1 MTSSCFGRTARLAV
15 MAVAAA
21 SLTACSSFVDD
32 QTAGTR
38 QPPAAGAEFQNYVA
52 LGTSISAGF
61 QSGGINDSTQKQSF
75 AALLAT
81 AMGHT
86 VGVSWEYPGLA
97 LPGCPA
103 PLVNPLTG
111 LRVSG
116 ASAAFCGRRTGAS
129 VSPVVHNLAIP
140 GLRAAHVL
148 NLMDLTFPLTDTLK
162 LATFITGGRNPI
174 DAMDL
179 ADPTM
184 VTLEVGANDVLGAA
198 TRGDTTLLTP
208 VAAFTTT
215 FQGIAQR
222 IADRG
227 ANVRVAVSGV
237 PNVTVIPFF
246 TRASVLFCLNTGACP
261 GVPATPPFSSPN
273 FTVDASCAP
282 NAAGGI
288 GDSYLL
294 TFPATGTVT
303 NVLAAGGFAN
313 LNCATDQT
321 QVNTGAGF
329 VTAGAT
335 LNSAETAA
343 IVARVNAFNAAIQ
356 TEVNSRNWAYVDL
369 NATLA
374 ANAASI
380 PPIPSFST
388 PLNLF
393 GPLFSQ
399 DGVHPNAAGH
409 RILAQAFATAINT
422 KYGSTLTVP

>member
-1 MTSSCFGRTARLAV
+1 MIRSRFGRIALLA
-15 MAVAAA
+15 ASAAA
-21 SLTACSSFVDD
+21 YTACASFVDD
-32 QTAGTR
+32 ETAGTR
-38 QPPAAGAEFQNYVA
+38 QPPAAGAEFQTYVSI
-52 LGTSISAGF
+52 GTSITAGF
-61 QSGGINDSTQKQSF
+61 QSGGINDSTQRQSF
-75 AALLAT
+75 AAMLAS

-86 VGVSWEYPGLA
+86 VGASWEYPGLA

-103 PLVNPLTG
+103 PLINPLNG
-111 LRVSG
+111 LRVNG
-116 ASAAFCGRRTGAS
+116 ASATFCGRRTAAS
-129 VSPVVHNLAIP
+129 VSPVVHNIGIP

-148 NLMDLTFPLTDTLK
+148 NVADLTFPLTDTLK
-162 LATFITGGRNPI
+162 LAAFITGGRNPI
-174 DAMDL
+174 DAMDM
-179 ADPTM
+179 AEPTF

-215 FQGIAQR
+215 FQNIAQR

-227 ANVRVAVSGV
+227 TNVRVAVAGV

-246 TRASVLFCLNTGACP
+246 TRAAVLFCLKTGACP
-261 GVPATPPFSSPN
+261 GVPATPPFNSAN
-273 FTVDASCAP
+273 FTVDNSCAP
-282 NAAGGI
+282 NVAGGV

-294 TFPATGTVT
+294 TFPATGTIT

-313 LNCATDQT
+313 LNCALDQA

-329 VTAGAT
+329 VTAGPT
-335 LNSAETAA
+335 LNINETPVV
-343 IVARVNAFNAAIQ
+343 VARVNAFNTAIQ
-356 TEVNSRNWAYVDL
+356 AEVNSRGWAYVDL
-369 NATLA
+369 NAVLG

-388 PLNLF
+388 PFALF

-409 RILAQAFATAINT
+409 RILAQAFAAAINT
-422 KYGSTLTVP
+422 KYGSSLTVP